1 MKTIQTFLCA
11 SALLCA
17 ALPASAAWPTTAH
30 FMPNDS
36 IASVDQE
43 ITVTFDNKTHD
54 VDSQIN
60 VIAYMV
66 GGIGF
71 GQDPYYELFVA
82 EDGVLT
88 FSLNKEYWGYPANGK
103 YSVNIGLIIC
113 DEEYNPIEDEEGGI
127 LSFEQTY
134 QRIITG
140 PAECLLRF
148 PNEWNWTHE
157 GLKFNQFYDYG
168 YGTLYFSKPIE
179 KPEGPIGVI
188 TYVLNNGRKVDVDIT
203 SYEYSVDVDPLSGMW
218 TLSFNV
224 LDERYAA
231 TDIKSM
237 YIEFDP
243 FESINES
250 EKIVEVDVEPMTIVN
265 NSPATPMQKAVKK
278 QKESGIPLGVS
289 ADAVTVYNLQGIVVM
304 ENATASDINNLPAG
318 VYIINGKKVAIR

>member
-1 MKTIQTFLCA
+1 MKTIQSFLCA

-17 ALPASAAWPTTAH
+17 ALPASAAWPTKAS
-30 FMPNDS
+30 FEPNDS
-36 IASVDQE
+36 MASVDQE
-43 ITVTFDNKTHD
+43 ITVTFDNEAHD
-54 VDSQIN
+54 VDSQLN

-71 GQDPYYELFVA
+71 GQDPYYELLVA

-88 FSLNKEYWGYPANGK
+88 FSLNKEYWGYPANGE

-127 LSFEQTY
+127 LSFEKTY

-140 PAECLLRF
+140 PAECLLQF
-148 PNEWNWTHE
+148 PNEWNWTQE
-157 GLKFNQFYDYG
+157 GLKFSQFYEYG

-179 KPEGPIGVI
+179 KPKGAIGKIV
-188 TYVLNNGRKVDVDIT
+188 YNLKDGYWDKVDIT

-224 LDERYAA
+224 VDDRFTAADIESMEINFNPFKSLDGE
-231 TDIKSM
+231 T
-237 YIEFDP
+237 
-243 FESINES
+243 
-250 EKIVEVDVEPMTIVN
+250 EVDVEVEPMTIVN
-265 NSPATPMQKAVKK
+265 NSPATPKQKAVKK
-278 QKESGIPLGVS
+278 QKESGLSLGVS
-289 ADAVTVYNLQGIVVM
+289 TDAVTVYNLQGIVVM
-304 ENATASDINNLPAG
+304 ENATASSINNLPAG